1 MRGGGSQETWAN
13 FLNLDS
19 QISRFSPDEV
29 QLWLT
34 SGIFRRG
41 LGIKLSETSLV
52 RSRLAETSDPTKT
65 KLKNFFRPPLCR
77 KTSESRSFGLPG
89 APMSVS
95 EPLERGGD
103 GGGPQP
109 RCLIL
114 SIFVFP
120 PFRVE
125 APSSDCRD
133 ETNGSSSNCS
143 SNTSLFAYAAKVGQ
157 NCSVSIK
164 QTCQKAFQ
172 GGINNS
178 GSEDGEK
185 ERDNLF

>member
-65 KLKNFFRPPLCR
+65 KLKTFSGPLF
-77 KTSESRSFGLPG
+77 SEKLRRDGRSACPELQCQSRSLSKEEGMVGDLSPVVLSSPFLFFHLSEWSHLLQTAGMKPTAAAATAAATPLSSRSLPRSG
-89 APMSVS
+89 KTASY
-95 EPLERGGD
+95 R
-103 GGGPQP
+103 
-109 RCLIL
+109 
-114 SIFVFP
+114 
-120 PFRVE
+120 
-125 APSSDCRD
+125 
-133 ETNGSSSNCS
+133 SNK
-143 SNTSLFAYAAKVGQ
+143 LVK
-157 NCSVSIK
+157 
-164 QTCQKAFQ
+164 KAFQ

-178 GSEDGEK
+178 GNEDGEK

>member
-1 MRGGGSQETWAN
+1 
-13 FLNLDS
+13 
-19 QISRFSPDEV
+19 
-29 QLWLT
+29 
-34 SGIFRRG
+34 
-41 LGIKLSETSLV
+41 
-52 RSRLAETSDPTKT
+52 
-65 KLKNFFRPPLCR
+65 
-77 KTSESRSFGLPG
+77 
-89 APMSVS
+89 MSVS
-95 EPLERGGD
+95 EPLERGGV

-125 APSSDCRD
+125 PPSSDCRD

-143 SNTSLFAYAAKVGQ
+143 SNTSLFAFAAKVGQ